1 MLHVLVIL
9 MLAAIAVHDVVVRD
23 SAALGR
29 HSEGAAGWWTLT
41 VVIVPLMVLSTLAW
55 LVCRAAGTFLD
66 YGRGRALLTAERT
79 NSAAR
84 VGAVCLHAAN
94 VLVFG
99 WLDLVRSVIGDV
111 VVIDELMA
119 ITPPLLVFCATWA
132 AQYPLEKRVRDA
144 VTLRQLDAGCT
155 VYPMPSRWQFVLG
168 NFRHQVLLSLVPIT
182 MLLAWAEGA
191 ERSLDW
197 LASHRGAASGVLAWL
212 GGVASDQSTRSS
224 ALLAVQFIGV
234 GVVLSVAPL
243 AMRFVWDTVRLS
255 PGPLRERLIG
265 MCEQHNVGVRELL
278 VWRTHGSMINGAVMG
293 LWGQLRYIL
302 LTDALL
308 DSLPRQQVEAVMA
321 HELGHVRHR
330 HVVWLAGVLI
340 ASLLGL
346 SLVASVALWAW
357 ASVIPMARAGQ
368 WGGNVAPFPGAAWA
382 IGELGLELG
391 SAAAMLGG
399 TLCIFAFVSRRFE
412 WQADA
417 FAAMH
422 LSTPGA
428 LGPPPAAQVTAV
440 TEDGVAAE
448 AREKGEQGAGLVL
461 PEAVAAMAGA
471 LGAVSRLNSIPLERG
486 SFRHGSLGVRIRKL
500 RRLAGVSAGKMPIDR
515 TVRRIKIATL
525 VTGVLVGAVL
535 CAATWYGL

>member
-1 MLHVLVIL
+1 
-9 MLAAIAVHDVVVRD
+9 
-23 SAALGR
+23 
-29 HSEGAAGWWTLT
+29 
-41 VVIVPLMVLSTLAW
+41 MVLSALAW
-55 LVCRAAGTFLD
+55 LVCRGAGTMLD
-66 YGRGRALLTAERT
+66 HGRGRAMLAAERT
-79 NSAAR
+79 CSAAR

-99 WLDLVRSVIGDV
+99 WLDAVRSVIGDV
-111 VVIDELMA
+111 IVVDELVA
-119 ITPPLLVFCATWA
+119 IAPPLLVFSATWA

-144 VTLRQLDAGCT
+144 VTLRQLDSGGT
-155 VYPMPSRWQFVLG
+155 VYPMPTRGQFVLG

-191 ERSLDW
+191 ERAFDW
-197 LASHRGAASGVLAWL
+197 LAAHRGAASGLLAWL
-212 GGVASDQSTRSS
+212 GTVASDQSTRSS
-224 ALLAVQFIGV
+224 ALLAVQFIGL
-234 GVVLSVAPL
+234 GLVLSVAPL

-293 LWGQLRYIL
+293 LWGRLRYIL

-321 HELGHVRHR
+321 HELGHVRHK

-346 SLVASVALWAW
+346 SLIASMVLTAW
-357 ASVIPMARAGQ
+357 ASLMPIAQAGAGE
-368 WGGNVAPFPGAAWA
+368 GGGVSPFSGAAWA
-382 IGELGLELG
+382 IGALGLELVA
-391 SAAAMLGG
+391 AAAMLGG
-399 TLCIFAFVSRRFE
+399 TLCVFAFVSRRFE

-428 LGPPPAAQVTAV
+428 LGPISLPVLSVGTDEPGAAQAP
-440 TEDGVAAE
+440 GPLP
-448 AREKGEQGAGLVL
+448 GGAGVVL

-500 RRLAGVSAGKMPIDR
+500 RRLTGVSAGAMPIDGV
-515 TVRRIKIATL
+515 VRRIKVATL
-525 VTGVLVGAVL
+525 LTGLLVMVVLA
-535 CAATWYGL
+535 AATWYGL